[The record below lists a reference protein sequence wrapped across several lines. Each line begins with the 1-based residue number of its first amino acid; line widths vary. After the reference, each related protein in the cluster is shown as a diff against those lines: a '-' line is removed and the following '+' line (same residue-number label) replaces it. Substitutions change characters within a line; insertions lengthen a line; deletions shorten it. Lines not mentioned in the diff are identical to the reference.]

1 MSWLWGGS
9 SSDPAPTPKFPST
22 PGTNPPPPST
32 LSALGIGVASDPRAQ
47 KAATE
52 FAQDEGVQDAA
63 SNFTRDKRVQ
73 QAFLTSV
80 GLPGGAQQFKDDAS
94 GRPTRAKESSKTTT
108 NRTKS
113 NDVEGTTRTTK
124 RKPSVAA
131 MAAMAA
137 FEDSETKRREKIGS
151 GDDGGNGGGSRSS
164 RRSGGGGENLKAL
177 EHSSGMT
184 VIRREKGFGN
194 LSEKNL
200 KSDPLPPPPLPPPLP
215 PLYLCDPC
223 PHGNV
228 PVSFKQQFQLYT
240 FVGLMEEER
249 EEEEREKEERE
260 RERGGEKSSSPPLL
274 VDLLNKLYQD
284 HTREG
289 HHEEGEDVLSEF
301 KKEEMTLSTL
311 LHQYMN
317 VEEPERRT
325 LYYHNEMCEKEG
337 RGKLAEL
344 MMRQIESQAI
354 EDEKRRGW
362 M

>member
-32 LSALGIGVASDPRAQ
+32 TLSALGIGVASDPRAQ

-52 FAQDEGVQDAA
+52 FAQDEGVQNAA

-80 GLPGGAQQFKDDAS
+80 GLPGGAQQFRDDAS
-94 GRPTRAKESSKTTT
+94 GRPTRAKETSKTTTT

-113 NDVEGTTRTTK
+113 NDVEGRTRTTK

-131 MAAMAA
+131 LAAMAA

-151 GDDGGNGGGSRSS
+151 GG
-164 RRSGGGGENLKAL
+164 GGGGENLKAL

-200 KSDPLPPPPLPPPLP
+200 KRDSLPPPPPPPP

-240 FVGLMEEER
+240 FVGMM
-249 EEEEREKEERE
+249 EEEREKEERE
-260 RERGGEKSSSPPLL
+260 KEARERESGGERGRENSSSPPLL

-284 HTREG
+284 HTGEG
-289 HHEEGEDVLSEF
+289 PGHEGGEDVLSEF
-301 KKEEMTLSTL
+301 KKEEMTLSRL

-317 VEEPERRT
+317 VEEPERNT
-325 LYYHNEMCEKEG
+325 LYYHDEIDCDKDG

-344 MMRQIESQAI
+344 MMRQIKCQAM
-354 EDEKRRGW
+354 EDDKRRGW
-362 M
+362 V